1 MCIELSMEDSDSSD
15 FYEAEPQEFKD
26 EVEVE
31 VEQSFLDLEPIS
43 EAEQSSFC
51 VELMKRLNMQRQ
63 QTYFCNIT
71 LVAKEGNEFKA
82 HRNVLS
88 AASPFFSKLL
98 QSEMKEKGEGVI
110 RFEEISKSVLS
121 NVLEFIYT
129 GNVEINEKNAG
140 DLIIAADYLLLESL
154 KIISGRFLEK
164 QMTTFNCIS
173 TFHFAEKYRCQE
185 LVLRSTNF
193 IQDNFTFVAQSDEF
207 LNLDAEEVE
216 KWISSENILVA
227 AEEDVFRIIVNWVEQ
242 NKGERKDKFEQLFRH
257 VRLVILS
264 RDSLLSDVVTNEL
277 VTEHFSFL
285 SCVSRRRLQ
294 TEAIVVRGG
303 KKTYCYLPEKDE
315 WKRLAD
321 GLSEDRDHTTQIIK
335 FRDQLY
341 SFPRRRNAETERY
354 DPAFNSWT
362 TLKLPLPNDT
372 FSLAVVN
379 GQIHAMYRRLRQE
392 VDPGPYFRRRSR
404 IVAELV
410 IKRHNVELCTWETLS
425 SSQDSHYQNDSCIVA
440 FGNCLYILGG
450 GCSNKASRFDTAES
464 KWEEIAS
471 MPISESSPCGVATQD
486 KIFVT
491 SARGQQCEVYQ
502 VSTNEWHTIPSL
514 NFTRPVVSLSLVCL
528 NETVYVVGVAEKNL
542 SQPAEIVV
550 NSYDLKLNKWI
561 QKTSIPINKSSDE
574 ETYSFQCSTLKL
586 SKGLLTKPKIVTIG

>member
-129 GNVEINEKNAG
+129 GNVEINEKNDG

-173 TFHFAEKYRCQE
+173 TFHFAEKYRCEE
-185 LVLRSTNF
+185 LVLRSTKF
-193 IQDNFTFVAQSDEF
+193 IQDNFTSVATSDEF
-207 LNLDAEEVE
+207 LNLEAAEVE

-257 VRLVILS
+257 VRLVMLS
-264 RDSLLSDVVTNEL
+264 RDSLFSDVVTNEL
-277 VTEHFSFL
+277 VTEHFSF
-285 SCVSRRRLQ
+285 SSSASRRRLE

-303 KKTYCYLPEKDE
+303 KKTYCYFPEKDE

-321 GLSEDRDHTTQIIK
+321 GLSEDRNHTTQIIK

-362 TLKLPLPNDT
+362 TLRLPLPNDT

-392 VDPGPYFRRRSR
+392 VDPGPYFRRRCR

-471 MPISESSPCGVATQD
+471 MPISESSPCGVATQE

-502 VSTNEWHTIPSL
+502 VSTDKWHTIPSL